1 MMQCMIART
10 GIGTTMSYKGQRN
23 RTALPYVTGRLQM
36 AKWIRFEQGGK
47 TGIGTLEG
55 ETIAVHAGDMFAGA
69 KPTGET
75 LKLSDVQVLTPCD
88 PSKMICLW
96 NNFHQLAAKND
107 FKEPKEPLWFLKAPN
122 SYWPANRPIQRP
134 ATYAGKIIY
143 EGELGVVIGKKCFNI
158 SEAEA
163 GEYIFGYTCV
173 NDVTAVDLLR
183 KDKSFEQW
191 ARSKS
196 FDTFGVFGPVIAT
209 GLDPMKLSI
218 KTVLNGKERQNYP
231 VADMFFPPH
240 KLVAAISK
248 DVTLMPGDVIA
259 CGTSLGAGT
268 MGDAHNV
275 VDIVIDGVGSLSN
288 VFDQVLPS
296 PYLSGAPPK
305 QKKIC
310 VVGAGAIG
318 GLLAAK
324 FALAGEDVTVID
336 QGAHLAAIQK
346 NGLKLEWHDGKVQT
360 AKMKAVNKAT
370 EAGKQDIVVL
380 AVKAHFL
387 DQVVRDIDSLLGPDT
402 IVLTVQNGLPW
413 WYFQKL
419 GGKYDNHR
427 LQSLD
432 PSGVLTKHIDPN
444 RIIGCV
450 VYPAAA
456 AIAPGVI
463 HHVEGDRFPI
473 GELDGKETPRVK
485 ELHDVFIKAGLKSM
499 VLPDIR
505 SEIWLKAWGNLSFNP
520 ISALTHATLVDICQF
535 AETRELAATMMKEAQ
550 DIAQKLGVTFRV
562 TIEKRIAGA
571 EAVGAHKTSM
581 LQDVEAGRSLE
592 TEALIGSILE
602 MAKLTNTPAPAI
614 ESVYA
619 LVKLLNKVMLLEGG
633 GVKVEKASKAA

>member
-1 MMQCMIART
+1 MT
-10 GIGTTMSYKGQRN
+10 
-23 RTALPYVTGRLQM
+23 
-36 AKWIRFEQGGK
+36 KWIRFESQGKSGF
-47 TGIGTLEG
+47 GTLEG
-55 ETIAVHAGDMFAGA
+55 DSITVYTGEMFGAA

-75 LKLSDVQVLTPCD
+75 LRLADVQLRTPCD

-122 SYWPANRPIQRP
+122 AYHPANRPIERP
-134 ATYAGKIIY
+134 ATYSGKIIY

-158 SEAEA
+158 TEAEA

-209 GLDPMKLSI
+209 GLDPMKLSV

-240 KLVAAISK
+240 RLVAAISK
-248 DVTLMPGDVIA
+248 DVTLMPGDIIA
-259 CGTSLGAGT
+259 CGTSLGAGA
-268 MGDAHNV
+268 MSDAHNV
-275 VDIVIDGVGSLSN
+275 VDIVIDGVGSLSS

-296 PYLSGAPPK
+296 PYLLGEPP
-305 QKKIC
+305 QPKKIC

-324 FALAGEDVTVID
+324 FALADNDVTVID

-346 NGLKLEWHDGKVQT
+346 NGLKLEWHDGKVHT

-370 EAGKQDIVVL
+370 EAGKQDIVIL

-387 DQVVRDIDSLLGPDT
+387 EQVVRDTDHLLGPDT
-402 IVLTVQNGLPW
+402 VVLTVQNGLPW

-419 GGKYDNHR
+419 GGQYDNQR

-432 PSGVLTKHIDPN
+432 PTGVLTKHIDAS

-456 AIAPGVI
+456 ATAPGVI

-485 ELHDVFIKAGLKSM
+485 ELHDVFIKADLKSM

-535 AETRELAATMMKEAQ
+535 AETRDLAATMMKEAQ

-562 TIEKRIAGA
+562 SIDKRIAGA

-614 ESVYA
+614 QSVYA

-633 GVKVEKASKAA
+633 GVKVEKISKAA

>member
-1 MMQCMIART
+1 
-10 GIGTTMSYKGQRN
+10 
-23 RTALPYVTGRLQM
+23 M

-47 TGIGTLEG
+47 TGFGTLEG
-55 ETIAVHAGDMFAGA
+55 DTIAVHTGDLFAGA
-69 KPTGET
+69 KPSGQT
-75 LKLSDVQVLTPCD
+75 LKLSEVQILTPCD

-96 NNFHQLAAKND
+96 NNFHQLAAKNE

-122 SYWPANRPIQRP
+122 AYWPANRPIERP
-134 ATYAGKIIY
+134 ATYTGKIIY

-163 GEYIFGYTCV
+163 GDYIFGYTCV

-209 GLDPMKLSI
+209 GLDPMKLSV
-218 KTVLNGKERQNYP
+218 KTILNGKERQNYP

-248 DVTLMPGDVIA
+248 DVTLMPGDIIA

-275 VDIVIDGVGSLSN
+275 VDIVIDGVGSLGN

-296 PYLSGAPPK
+296 PYLLGAPPK

-360 AKMKAVNKAT
+360 AKMKAVNKAAD
-370 EAGKQDIVVL
+370 AGKQDIVVL

-387 DQVVRDIDSLLGPDT
+387 DQVVRDIDSMLGPDT
-402 IVLTVQNGLPW
+402 VVLTVQNGLPW
-413 WYFQKL
+413 WYFQRL
-419 GGKYDNHR
+419 GGQYDNHK
-427 LQSLD
+427 LESLD
-432 PSGVLTKHIDPN
+432 PSGVLSKNIDPK

-456 AIAPGVI
+456 ATAPGVI

-485 ELHDVFIKAGLKSM
+485 ELHDVFIKAGLKSL

-562 TIEKRIAGA
+562 TIDKRIAGA

-581 LQDVEAGRSLE
+581 LQDVEAGRPIEL
-592 TEALIGSILE
+592 EALLGAPREIARAHG
-602 MAKLTNTPAPAI
+602 MDTPALDRLYGVTKLMA
-614 ESVYA
+614 ES
-619 LVKLLNKVMLLEGG
+619 LGLG
-633 GVKVEKASKAA
+633 

>member
-1 MMQCMIART
+1 
-10 GIGTTMSYKGQRN
+10 
-23 RTALPYVTGRLQM
+23 M

-47 TGIGTLEG
+47 TGFGTLDG
-55 ETIAVHAGDMFAGA
+55 DTITVHIGDMFAGA
-69 KPTGET
+69 KPNGQT
-75 LKLSDVQVLTPCD
+75 LKLSEVQVLTPCQ

-107 FKEPKEPLWFLKAPN
+107 FTEPKEPLWFLKAPN
-122 SYWPANRPIQRP
+122 SYWPAGRPIERP
-134 ATYAGKIIY
+134 ATYTGKIIY

-158 SEAEA
+158 TEAEA
-163 GEYIFGYTCV
+163 GDYIFGYTCV

-191 ARSKS
+191 ARAKS
-196 FDTFGVFGPVIAT
+196 FDTFGVIGPVIAT
-209 GLDPMKLSI
+209 GLDPLKLSV
-218 KTVLNGKERQNYP
+218 KTILNGKERQNYP

-240 KLVAAISK
+240 KLVAAISR

-268 MGDAHNV
+268 MADAHNV

-288 VFDQVLPS
+288 PFDQVLPS
-296 PYLSGAPPK
+296 PYLTGAPPK

-360 AKMKAVNKAT
+360 AKMKAVNKAAD
-370 EAGKQDIVVL
+370 AGKQDIVVL

-387 DQVVRDIDSLLGPDT
+387 DQVVRDIDTLLGPDT

-413 WYFQKL
+413 WYFQRL
-419 GGKYDNHR
+419 GGQYDNHR
-427 LQSLD
+427 LESLD
-432 PSGVLTKHIDPN
+432 PSGILTKHIDPK
-444 RIIGCV
+444 RLIGCV

-456 AIAPGVI
+456 ATAPGVI

-473 GELDGKETPRVK
+473 GELDGKDTPRVR
-485 ELHDVFIKAGLKSM
+485 ELHDVFVKAGLKSM

-535 AETRELAATMMKEAQ
+535 AETRALAAAMMKEAQ

-562 TIEKRIAGA
+562 SIDKRIAGA

-602 MAKLTNTPAPAI
+602 MARLTNTPAPAI

-619 LVKLLNKVMLLEGG
+619 LVKLLNRVMLMEGG
-633 GVKVEKASKAA
+633 GVKVDKVSKAA

>member
-1 MMQCMIART
+1 
-10 GIGTTMSYKGQRN
+10 
-23 RTALPYVTGRLQM
+23 M
-36 AKWIRFEQGGK
+36 AKWIRFERDGK
-47 TGIGTLEG
+47 TGFGTLEG
-55 ETIAVHAGDMFAGA
+55 DAIAVHTGDLFAGA
-69 KPTGET
+69 KPSGET
-75 LKLSDVQVLTPCD
+75 LKLSGARVLTPCD

-107 FKEPKEPLWFLKAPN
+107 FAQPKEPLWFLKAPN
-122 SYWPANRPIQRP
+122 AYWPADQPIQRP

-163 GEYIFGYTCV
+163 GEYIFG
-173 NDVTAVDLLR
+173 

-191 ARSKS
+191 ARAKS

-209 GLDPMKLSI
+209 GVDPMKLSI
-218 KTVLNGKERQNYP
+218 RTILNGKERQNYP

-240 KLVAAISK
+240 KLVAAVSK
-248 DVTLMPGDVIA
+248 DVTLMPGDIIA

-275 VDIVIDGVGSLSN
+275 VEIVIDGVGSLGN

-296 PYLSGAPPK
+296 PYLLGAPP
-305 QKKIC
+305 QPKKIC

-360 AKMKAVNKAT
+360 ARMKAVNKAVD
-370 EAGKQDIVVL
+370 AGKQDIVVL

-413 WYFQKL
+413 WYFQRL
-419 GGKYDNHR
+419 GGQYDNHKLER
-427 LQSLD
+427 LD
-432 PSGVLTKHIDPN
+432 PSGVLTKNIDPN

-473 GELDGKETPRVK
+473 GELDGKETRRVK

-535 AETRELAATMMKEAQ
+535 AETRQLAAAMMKEAQ

-562 TIEKRIAGA
+562 SIEKRIAGA

-602 MAKLTNTPAPAI
+602 MARLTNTAAPAI

-633 GVKVEKASKAA
+633 GVKVGKAA

>member
-1 MMQCMIART
+1 
-10 GIGTTMSYKGQRN
+10 
-23 RTALPYVTGRLQM
+23 M
-36 AKWIRFEQGGK
+36 AKWIRFEQNGK
-47 TGIGTLEG
+47 TGFGTLEG
-55 ETIAVHAGDMFAGA
+55 DTVAVHTGDMFAGA
-69 KPTGET
+69 KPSGET
-75 LKLSDVQVLTPCD
+75 LKLSAVQVLTPCD

-107 FKEPKEPLWFLKAPN
+107 FTEPKEPLWFLKAPN
-122 SYWPANRPIQRP
+122 AYWPANKPIQRP

-163 GEYIFGYTCV
+163 GDYIFGYTCV

-191 ARSKS
+191 ARAKS
-196 FDTFGVFGPVIAT
+196 FDTFGVFGPAIAT
-209 GLDPMKLSI
+209 GLDPLKLSV

-240 KLVAAISK
+240 RLVAAISR
-248 DVTLMPGDVIA
+248 DVTLMPGDIIA

-268 MGDAHNV
+268 MADAHNV
-275 VDIVIDGVGSLSN
+275 VDIVIDGVGSLGN

-296 PYLSGAPPK
+296 PYLLGAPPR

-360 AKMKAVNKAT
+360 ARMKAVNKPA

-413 WYFQKL
+413 WYFQRL
-419 GGKYDNHR
+419 GGQYDNHR
-427 LQSLD
+427 LDSLD
-432 PSGVLTKHIDPN
+432 PSGVLTRNIDPK

-456 AIAPGVI
+456 ATAPGVI

-473 GELDGKETPRVK
+473 GELDGKGTERVK

-535 AETRELAATMMKEAQ
+535 AETRALAATMMKEAQ

-562 TIEKRIAGA
+562 SIDKRIAGA

-602 MAKLTNTPAPAI
+602 MARLTNTAAPAI
-614 ESVYA
+614 EAVYA
-619 LVKLLNKVMLLEGG
+619 LVKLLNRVMVLEGG
-633 GVKVEKASKAA
+633 GVKVEKANKAA